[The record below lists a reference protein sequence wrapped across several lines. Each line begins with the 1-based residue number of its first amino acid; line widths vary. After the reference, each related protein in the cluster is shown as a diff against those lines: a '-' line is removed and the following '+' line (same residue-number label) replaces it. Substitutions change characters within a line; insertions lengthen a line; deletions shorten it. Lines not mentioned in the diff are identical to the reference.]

1 MATPTQLQLDIVLAG
16 LAPARG
22 RRSHKTEYAK
32 ARLCA
37 IGNALRQA
45 WAAWQR
51 RMCAA
56 DTYHALSGL
65 DARTLRDLGLDHS
78 ELASLAAE
86 LAGDAEPTRVHARR
100 HIGRR

>member
-1 MATPTQLQLDIVLAG
+1 
-16 LAPARG
+16 
-22 RRSHKTEYAK
+22 
-32 ARLCA
+32 
-37 IGNALRQA
+37 
-45 WAAWQR
+45 
-51 RMCAA
+51 MCAA

>member
-45 WAAWQR
+45 WTAWQR

-56 DTYHALSGL
+56 DTYH
-65 DARTLRDLGLDHS
+65 ARTLRDLGLDHS